1 MGATAMSY
9 ALRQRHGGVGSPPKL
24 AGRTCGVRR
33 SSFATRR
40 LGRRACI
47 AISPPTGL
55 SIRSP
60 QDLYAHLGVELAAL
74 EREELRIL
82 LLNTKNSC
90 FAS

>member
-1 MGATAMSY
+1 MASAG
-9 ALRQRHGGVGSPPKL
+9 LRL
-24 AGRTCGVRR
+24 A
-33 SSFATRR
+33 
-40 LGRRACI
+40 
-47 AISPPTGL
+47 
-55 SIRSP
+55 RSP